1 MRPYPVDSPQ
11 AMARILAMLLISSD
25 HVGDKEFDQL
35 EALDFYDILGVS
47 HTEFINILHC
57 YCEDVSDDAEDG
69 TIHLIDLQRINQLL
83 DEVSDPKKRLITA
96 AIALDVVKADREIDE
111 AEMAIF
117 THILD
122 YWHLTLDDIQATFAA

>member
-1 MRPYPVDSPQ
+1 MRPYTVDSPQ
-11 AMARILAMLLISSD
+11 AMARILAMLLISSE

-35 EALDFYDILGVS
+35 EALDFYDILGVT
-47 HTEFINILHC
+47 HTDFIQILHA
-57 YCEDVSDDAEDG
+57 YCEEVSDDAVDG
-69 TIHLIDLQRINQLL
+69 TIHLIDLERINGLL

-117 THILD
+117 THMLD
-122 YWHLTLDDIQATFAA
+122 YWHMTLDDIQATFAA